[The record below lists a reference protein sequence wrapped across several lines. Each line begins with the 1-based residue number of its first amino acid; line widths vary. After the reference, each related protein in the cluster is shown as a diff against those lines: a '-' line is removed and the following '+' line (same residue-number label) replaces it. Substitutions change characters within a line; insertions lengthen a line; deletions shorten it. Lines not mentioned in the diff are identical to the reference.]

1 MTANEVLEALKAIA
15 KPDDAI
21 FLQRFFKTGKG
32 QYGEGDVFIGAR
44 MPALRTV
51 CKKYINLPQPEIQKL
66 FDSDIHEC
74 RMAAA
79 VILAYQYP
87 KADQVTKKAIY
98 DLYLKNVLAGR
109 VNNWDIVDVTAENVI
124 GRHLYEQ
131 KLSRDILFKLARSTN
146 IWQRRVGI
154 MSSFYFFKS
163 GDGDYETTLELCDIL
178 LHDQHDLIQKVVG
191 WMLREIGK
199 RVDRKILLQF
209 LDKHAATMPR
219 TTLRYAIEHLP
230 PAQKQFYMEQK
241 NARNRN

>member
-1 MTANEVLEALKAIA
+1 MTANDVLKALKAA
-15 KPDDAI
+15 ANADDAI

-44 MPALRTV
+44 MPALRIV
-51 CKKYINLPQPEIQKL
+51 CKKYTDLPHAEIQKL

-87 KADQVTKKAIY
+87 KTDLPGKKAIF
-98 DLYLKNVLAGR
+98 DLYVKNVLAGR

-131 KLSRDILFKLARSTN
+131 NLPRDILFKLARSGN

-154 MSSFYFFKS
+154 MSSFYFFKN
-163 GDGDYETTLELCDIL
+163 GDGDYKTTLELCEIL
-178 LHDQHDLIQKVVG
+178 LHDTHNLIQKVVG

-199 RVDRKILLQF
+199 RVDRKILLKF
-209 LDKHAATMPR
+209 LDEHAATMPR

-230 PAQKQFYMEQK
+230 PEQKQFYMRQK
-241 NARNRN
+241 SERNRN